1 MIICGTALVIDRDDV
16 NTDLL
21 YPGPYLNIDEP
32 ERMKSYLFE
41 GLDPSLRDRL
51 ADDTILVVGANFGG
65 GSSRE
70 HVPLA
75 MKAWGIRA
83 VVGRSFA
90 RIFFR
95 NCINLGL
102 PVVVSAAGVA
112 AARQGSTVRIV
123 ADEGVIQVDG
133 RRFTTTVLPAF
144 ILDMTRRGGLV
155 PWVRARLGADGTG
168 TTGRRRAEDEGPPC

>member
-1 MIICGTALVIDRDDV
+1 MIIEGRAVVVPGDDV
-16 NTDLL
+16 NTDVL
-21 YPGPYLNIDEP
+21 YPGPYLNIDDP
-32 ERMKSYLFE
+32 EKMKEYLFE

-51 ADDTILVVGANFGG
+51 GGPTVLVVGRNFGG

-75 MKAWGIRA
+75 MKASGIGA

-102 PVVVSAAGVA
+102 PAIVCPEAVDSIEDDAA
-112 AARQGSTVRIV
+112 VRIV
-123 ADEGVIQVDG
+123 ADAGRVEVDG
-133 RRFTTTVLPAF
+133 RVFSAPVLPPF
-144 ILDMTRRGGLV
+144 VIDMVKRGGLV
-155 PWVRARLGADGTG
+155 PYVRGRLES
-168 TTGRRRAEDEGPPC
+168 RNS